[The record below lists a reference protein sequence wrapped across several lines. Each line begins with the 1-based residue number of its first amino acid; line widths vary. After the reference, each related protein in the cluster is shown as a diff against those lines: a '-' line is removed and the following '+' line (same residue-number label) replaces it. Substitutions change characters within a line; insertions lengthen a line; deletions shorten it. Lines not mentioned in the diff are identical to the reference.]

1 MKLLI
6 DARSLGEKPSGIGIY
21 IYMNCIYMIKENNIE
36 IALVTDVCESDE
48 IKKLMGMGTKVFSIG
63 KKIKKSLSLIAYY
76 RFVQKCI
83 YKYKPDVFWE
93 ANQMTLIKMKNPF
106 GILATT
112 IHDVFPITC
121 PKYFGMVYPIY
132 FRYCL
137 NKTLRTFDCII
148 YDSLESK
155 NECEK
160 VCKTS
165 KIPSHIGY
173 AIVRRPPEI
182 NLKNNESFLYI
193 GNLENRKGTDILLE
207 AFEEYIK
214 NGGDR
219 SLRLVGK
226 IRDKDIDIKIQTM
239 LHKYPNQL
247 KYLGYISEKEKEME
261 YASCGTFVFPSRA
274 EGFGIPII
282 EAMCY
287 RKKII
292 ASNLSIFKEIVG
304 DSIKL
309 FDISGEKKDSVKALV
324 KLLEEDLQ
332 NRGINE
338 MEYNRIVDHY
348 TDGHFAKEILG
359 FFKLRSRK

>member
-6 DARSLGEKPSGIGIY
+6 DARSLGERPSGIGIY
-21 IYMNCIYMIKENNIE
+21 IYMNCVYMIKENNIK

-48 IKKLMGMGTKVFSIG
+48 MKKLIDIGVEVFSIG
-63 KKIKKSLSLIAYY
+63 KKTRKNLSLIGYY
-76 RFVQKCI
+76 RFIQKCI
-83 YKYKPDVFWE
+83 YRYKPDVFWE

-112 IHDVFPITC
+112 VHDVFPITY
-121 PKYFGMVYPIY
+121 PKYFGGVYPIY

-137 NKTLRTFDCII
+137 GKTLKTFDCVI

-160 VCKTS
+160 
-165 KIPSHIGY
+165 IFRNLNMPSHIGY
-173 AIVRRPPEI
+173 AIVRRSPEI
-182 NLKNNESFLYI
+182 NIKNNESFLYI

-207 AFEEYIK
+207 AFEKYIK

-219 SLRLVGK
+219 SLRLAGK
-226 IRDKDIDIKIQTM
+226 IRDKDISIKIQAM
-239 LHKYPNQL
+239 LDKYPNQL
-247 KYLGYISEKEKEME
+247 KYLGYISEKEKEEE

-287 RKKII
+287 GKKII
-292 ASNLSIFKEIVG
+292 ASNLSIFREIVG
-304 DSIKL
+304 DNIEL
-309 FDISGEKKDSVKALV
+309 FDISGKKDDGVRALV
-324 KLLEEDLQ
+324 KLLKEDLY
-332 NRGINE
+332 NRGINKI
-338 MEYNRIVDHY
+338 EYNRIVDHY
-348 TDGHFAKEILG
+348 TDGHFAKEILD
-359 FFKLRSRK
+359 FFKLRSQK